1 VYTTHL
7 SKVWNRKTGPLNIST
22 FHKAPYDDSRSVICT
37 YVASYNWQLIQ
48 TYPIEKKSHSHM
60 ESPSSSVLF
69 KIRQD
74 LRRDRSLLVK
84 AAATTLS
91 SRVPQLASELQQI
104 RSKATP
110 TEDVHPT
117 QIGRQRKPCHREMEP
132 SDLATKSALQMTY
145 QRLNVDAY
153 VLSQT
158 GLEIIHESYEEE

>member
-1 VYTTHL
+1 
-7 SKVWNRKTGPLNIST
+7 
-22 FHKAPYDDSRSVICT
+22 
-37 YVASYNWQLIQ
+37 
-48 TYPIEKKSHSHM
+48 M

-104 RSKATP
+104 RPKATP

-117 QIGRQRKPCHREMEP
+117 QIGRQRKSSYREMEP
-132 SDLATKSALQMTY
+132 SNLATKSALQMKY

-158 GLEIIHESYEEE
+158 GLETIHESYEEE